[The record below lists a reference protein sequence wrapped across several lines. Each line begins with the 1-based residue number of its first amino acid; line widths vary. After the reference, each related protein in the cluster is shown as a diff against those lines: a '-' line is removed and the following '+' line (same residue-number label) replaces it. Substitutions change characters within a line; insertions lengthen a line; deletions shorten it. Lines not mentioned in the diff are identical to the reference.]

1 MESFNIN
8 DFDLSSRRT
17 HSKTGYNELFVEN
30 DVPCVRNHMSIR
42 ASSYETLT
50 GYAATYRENLRT
62 FQVSIPNLDPF
73 EVFLDAGDSLVAGD
87 SDERRV
93 DLLMKK
99 VEAQLADHSTG
110 EP

>member
-1 MESFNIN
+1 
-8 DFDLSSRRT
+8 
-17 HSKTGYNELFVEN
+17 
-30 DVPCVRNHMSIR
+30 
-42 ASSYETLT
+42 
-50 GYAATYRENLRT
+50 LRT

-99 VEAQLADHSTG
+99 VEAHLADHSTG